1 MMFYHS
7 NENTL
12 GHQDYNIH
20 FLFCLK
26 KKEYKIEI
34 YCKATKDKER
44 L

>member
-12 GHQDYNIH
+12 GHQDYNIQ
-20 FLFCLK
+20 FLFCL